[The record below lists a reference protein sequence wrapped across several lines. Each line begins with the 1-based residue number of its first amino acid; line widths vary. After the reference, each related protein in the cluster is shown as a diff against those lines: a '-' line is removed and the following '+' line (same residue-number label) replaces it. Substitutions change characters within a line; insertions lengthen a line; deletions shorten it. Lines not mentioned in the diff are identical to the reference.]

1 MAAIVEGTNLTK
13 RFGTG
18 DATVVAI
25 DSVDITI
32 QASELVMI
40 MGDSGCGKTTLI
52 SLLGCILTPDEGELR
67 IDGETI
73 SSVGE
78 TSRSRLPSAGEP
90 SAVGETSRSRLGET
104 SRHDMSQIRREKIG
118 FVFQLFHLLPYLTA
132 LENVMV
138 AMDIARTNTEEAAD
152 RAQELLTQ
160 VGLAERFHHR
170 PAQLSGG
177 EKQRVSFARALA
189 NRPKIIFAD
198 EPTANL
204 DSRQSDNL
212 MNLIQELRQEHQT
225 TIAIVTHHEGL
236 KANADRVIHM
246 KDGRIV
252 A

>member
-1 MAAIVEGTNLTK
+1 MAAVVEGIGLTK

-18 DATVVAI
+18 DATVVAV
-25 DSVDITI
+25 DAVDIRI
-32 QASELVMI
+32 EESELVMI

-52 SLLGCILTPDEGELR
+52 SLLGCILTPDAGELR
-67 IDGETI
+67 IDDAPIDLANEDL
-73 SSVGE
+73 SVI
-78 TSRSRLPSAGEP
+78 
-90 SAVGETSRSRLGET
+90 
-104 SRHDMSQIRREKIG
+104 RHEKIG

-138 AMDIARTNTEEAAD
+138 AMDIAAVKSIEAEDLATD
-152 RAQELLTQ
+152 LLAQ
-160 VGLAERFHHR
+160 VGLSDRLHHR

-212 MNLIQELRQEHQT
+212 MNLIQELREEHQT

-236 KANADRVIHM
+236 KANADRVIQM
-246 KDGRIV
+246 RDGRIV
-252 A
+252 SA

>member
-73 SSVGE
+73 SSAAGGE
-78 TSRSRLPSAGEP
+78 TSL
-90 SAVGETSRSRLGET
+90 
-104 SRHDMSQIRREKIG
+104 HDMSQIRREKIG

-138 AMDIARTNTEEAAD
+138 AMDIARTNTEEAAN

>member
-1 MAAIVEGTNLTK
+1 MTAVVEGTGLTK

-18 DATVVAI
+18 DATVVAV
-25 DSVDITI
+25 DSVDIQI
-32 QASELVMI
+32 EAGELVMI

-52 SLLGCILTPDEGELR
+52 SLLGCILTPDAGELR
-67 IDGETI
+67 IDGERI
-73 SSVGE
+73 DPVNEDLSVI
-78 TSRSRLPSAGEP
+78 
-90 SAVGETSRSRLGET
+90 
-104 SRHDMSQIRREKIG
+104 RHEKIG

-132 LENVMV
+132 VENVMV
-138 AMDIARTNTEEAAD
+138 AMDIASTKTNVAEK
-152 RAQELLTQ
+152 RATELLTQ
-160 VGLAERFHHR
+160 VGLSERVHHR

-212 MNLIQELRQEHQT
+212 MNLIQELRREYQT

-236 KANADRVIHM
+236 KENADRIIQM

-252 A
+252 TT

>member
-1 MAAIVEGTNLTK
+1 MAAIIEGVGLTK
-13 RFGTG
+13 RFGFG
-18 DATVVAI
+18 DAAVVAI
-25 DSVDITI
+25 DSVDIRI
-32 QASELVMI
+32 EERELLMI

-52 SLLGCILTPDEGELR
+52 SLLGCILTPDAGELR
-67 IDGETI
+67 IDGEEI
-73 SSVGE
+73 NPNNQDLSV
-78 TSRSRLPSAGEP
+78 
-90 SAVGETSRSRLGET
+90 
-104 SRHDMSQIRREKIG
+104 IRREKIG

-138 AMDIARTNTEEAAD
+138 AMNIAKTNATEAKK
-152 RAQELLTQ
+152 RAIELLTR
-160 VGLAERFHHR
+160 VGLSKRLHHR
-170 PAQLSGG
+170 PAQMSGG

-236 KANADRVIHM
+236 KENADRVIYM
-246 KDGRIV
+246 KDGSITTS
-252 A
+252 

>member
-1 MAAIVEGTNLTK
+1 MTAVIEGTGLTK

-18 DATVVAI
+18 DATVVAV
-25 DSVDITI
+25 DSVDIRI
-32 QASELVMI
+32 EESELVMI

-52 SLLGCILTPDEGELR
+52 SLLGCILTPDAGELR
-67 IDGETI
+67 IDGELI
-73 SSVGE
+73 DPMKKDLSVI
-78 TSRSRLPSAGEP
+78 
-90 SAVGETSRSRLGET
+90 
-104 SRHDMSQIRREKIG
+104 RHEKIG

-138 AMDIARTNTEEAAD
+138 AMDIANTKTNEAEK
-152 RAQELLTQ
+152 RATELLTQ
-160 VGLAERFHHR
+160 VGLSARFDHR

-189 NRPKIIFAD
+189 NRPKIVFAD

-212 MNLIQELRQEHQT
+212 MNLIQELRREHQT

-236 KANADRVIHM
+236 KENADRIIHM

-252 A
+252 TP

>member
-13 RFGTG
+13 HFGTG
-18 DATVVAI
+18 EATVVA
-25 DSVDITI
+25 VDAVNIRI
-32 QASELVMI
+32 EAGELVML

-52 SLLGCILTPDEGELR
+52 SLLGCILTPDDGELQ
-67 IDGETI
+67 IDGEPI
-73 SSVGE
+73 NAEVHDLSV
-78 TSRSRLPSAGEP
+78 
-90 SAVGETSRSRLGET
+90 
-104 SRHDMSQIRREKIG
+104 IRREKIG

-138 AMDIARTNTEEAAD
+138 AMDLARTKTVEAEN
-152 RAQELLTQ
+152 RAMELLTQ
-160 VGLAERFHHR
+160 VGLGERFHHR

-212 MNLIQELRQEHQT
+212 MSLIQELRQEHQT

-236 KANADRVIHM
+236 KENADRIIQM
-246 KDGRIV
+246 KDGRILTE
-252 A
+252 

>member
-1 MAAIVEGTNLTK
+1 MTAIVEGTGLTK

-18 DATVVAI
+18 DATVLAVDA
-25 DSVDITI
+25 VDIRI
-32 QASELVMI
+32 EARELVMV

-52 SLLGCILTPDEGELR
+52 SLLGCILTPDAGELR
-67 IDGETI
+67 IDGEAI
-73 SSVGE
+73 DPVSEDLSV
-78 TSRSRLPSAGEP
+78 
-90 SAVGETSRSRLGET
+90 
-104 SRHDMSQIRREKIG
+104 IRREKIG
-118 FVFQLFHLLPYLTA
+118 FVFQMFHLLPYLTA

-138 AMDIARTNTEEAAD
+138 AMDIAKTNTGEAEN
-152 RAQELLTQ
+152 RAIELLTQ
-160 VGLAERFHHR
+160 VGLVDRLHHR

-212 MNLIQELRQEHQT
+212 MNLIQELRREYQT

-236 KANADRVIHM
+236 KESADRVIQM

-252 A
+252 ST

>member
-1 MAAIVEGTNLTK
+1 MAAIVEGIGLTK

-18 DATVVAI
+18 DATVVA
-25 DSVDITI
+25 VDAVDVSIEE
-32 QASELVMI
+32 SELVML

-52 SLLGCILTPDEGELR
+52 SLLGCILTPDDGELR
-67 IDGETI
+67 IDGEPIHTV
-73 SSVGE
+73 SEDLSV
-78 TSRSRLPSAGEP
+78 
-90 SAVGETSRSRLGET
+90 
-104 SRHDMSQIRREKIG
+104 IRREKIG

-138 AMDIARTNTEEAAD
+138 AMDIASTKTDEAEN
-152 RAQELLTQ
+152 RATELLTQ
-160 VGLAERFHHR
+160 VGLIDRLHHR

-212 MNLIQELRQEHQT
+212 MSLIQELRREYQT

-236 KANADRVIHM
+236 KENADRVIQM

-252 A
+252 TA

>member
-1 MAAIVEGTNLTK
+1 MAAVVEGTGLTK

-18 DATVVAI
+18 DATVIAVDA
-25 DSVDITI
+25 VDIRI
-32 QASELVMI
+32 EEGELVMV

-52 SLLGCILTPDEGELR
+52 SLLGCILTPDAGELR
-67 IDGETI
+67 IDGESI
-73 SSVGE
+73 DLVNEDLSVI
-78 TSRSRLPSAGEP
+78 
-90 SAVGETSRSRLGET
+90 
-104 SRHDMSQIRREKIG
+104 RHEKIG

-138 AMDIARTNTEEAAD
+138 AMDIAGTKPVEAEN
-152 RAQELLTQ
+152 RATELLAQ
-160 VGLAERFHHR
+160 VGLSDRLHHR

-236 KANADRVIHM
+236 KENADRVIQM

-252 A
+252 TV

>member
-1 MAAIVEGTNLTK
+1 MTVILEGIGLTK
-13 RFGTG
+13 RFGIG
-18 DATVVAI
+18 DAAVVAI
-25 DSVDITI
+25 DSVDIRI
-32 QASELVMI
+32 EERELVMI

-67 IDGETI
+67 IDGEEVDLKKQDL
-73 SSVGE
+73 SV
-78 TSRSRLPSAGEP
+78 
-90 SAVGETSRSRLGET
+90 
-104 SRHDMSQIRREKIG
+104 IRREKIG

-138 AMDIARTNTEEAAD
+138 AMDIAKTNTAD
-152 RAQELLTQ
+152 AENRGIELLTR
-160 VGLAERFHHR
+160 VGLSDRLHHR
-170 PAQLSGG
+170 PAQMSGG

-225 TIAIVTHHEGL
+225 TVVIVTHHEGL
-236 KANADRVIHM
+236 KENADRIIHM
-246 KDGRIV
+246 KDGRVITS
-252 A
+252 

>member
-1 MAAIVEGTNLTK
+1 MAAIVEGTGLTK

-18 DATVVAI
+18 DATVLAV
-25 DSVDITI
+25 DSVDIRI
-32 QASELVMI
+32 EARELVMI

-52 SLLGCILTPDEGELR
+52 SLLGCILTPDDGELR
-67 IDGETI
+67 IDGEAI
-73 SSVGE
+73 DPVSEDLSV
-78 TSRSRLPSAGEP
+78 
-90 SAVGETSRSRLGET
+90 
-104 SRHDMSQIRREKIG
+104 IRREKIG
-118 FVFQLFHLLPYLTA
+118 FVFQMFHLLPYLTA

-138 AMDIARTNTEEAAD
+138 AMDIAKTNTGEAES
-152 RAQELLTQ
+152 RAIELLTQ
-160 VGLAERFHHR
+160 VGLVDRLHHR

-212 MNLIQELRQEHQT
+212 MNLIQELRREYQT

-236 KANADRVIHM
+236 KESADRVIQM

-252 A
+252 ST

>member
-1 MAAIVEGTNLTK
+1 MAAVVEGTGLTK

-18 DATVVAI
+18 DATVIAVDA
-25 DSVDITI
+25 VDIRI
-32 QASELVMI
+32 EEGELVMV

-52 SLLGCILTPDEGELR
+52 SLLGCILTPDAGELR
-67 IDGETI
+67 IDGELI
-73 SSVGE
+73 DLVNEDLSVI
-78 TSRSRLPSAGEP
+78 
-90 SAVGETSRSRLGET
+90 
-104 SRHDMSQIRREKIG
+104 RHEKIG

-138 AMDIARTNTEEAAD
+138 AMDIAGTKPVEAEN
-152 RAQELLTQ
+152 RATELLAQ
-160 VGLAERFHHR
+160 VGLSDRLHHR

-236 KANADRVIHM
+236 KENADRVIQM

-252 A
+252 TV

>member
-1 MAAIVEGTNLTK
+1 MAAIVEGNGLTK

-18 DATVVAI
+18 DATVVAV
-25 DSVDITI
+25 DSVDIRI
-32 QASELVMI
+32 EESELVML

-52 SLLGCILTPDEGELR
+52 SLLGCILTPDDGELH
-67 IDGETI
+67 IDGEAITPEVQDL
-73 SSVGE
+73 SV
-78 TSRSRLPSAGEP
+78 
-90 SAVGETSRSRLGET
+90 
-104 SRHDMSQIRREKIG
+104 IRREKIG

-138 AMDIARTNTEEAAD
+138 AMDLARTKTAEAEN
-152 RAQELLTQ
+152 RAIELLTQ
-160 VGLAERFHHR
+160 VGLSDRLHHR

-236 KANADRVIHM
+236 KENADRVIQM
-246 KDGRIV
+246 KDGRILTT
-252 A
+252 

>member
-1 MAAIVEGTNLTK
+1 MMAVILEGIGLTK
-13 RFGTG
+13 RFGIG
-18 DATVVAI
+18 DAAVVAI
-25 DSVDITI
+25 DSVDIRI
-32 QASELVMI
+32 EERELVMI

-67 IDGETI
+67 IDGEEVDLKKQDL
-73 SSVGE
+73 SV
-78 TSRSRLPSAGEP
+78 
-90 SAVGETSRSRLGET
+90 
-104 SRHDMSQIRREKIG
+104 IRREKIG

-138 AMDIARTNTEEAAD
+138 AMDIAKKNTDDAENIGI
-152 RAQELLTQ
+152 ELLTR
-160 VGLAERFHHR
+160 VGLSDRLHHR
-170 PAQLSGG
+170 PAQMSGG

-225 TIAIVTHHEGL
+225 TVVIVTHHEGL
-236 KANADRVIHM
+236 KENADRIIHM
-246 KDGRIV
+246 KDGRVITS
-252 A
+252 

>member
-1 MAAIVEGTNLTK
+1 MAAIIEGVGLTK
-13 RFGTG
+13 RFGFG
-18 DATVVAI
+18 DAAVVAI
-25 DSVDITI
+25 DSVDIRI
-32 QASELVMI
+32 EERELLMI

-52 SLLGCILTPDEGELR
+52 SLLGCILTPDAGELR
-67 IDGETI
+67 IDGEEI
-73 SSVGE
+73 NPNNQDLSV
-78 TSRSRLPSAGEP
+78 
-90 SAVGETSRSRLGET
+90 
-104 SRHDMSQIRREKIG
+104 IRREKIG

-138 AMDIARTNTEEAAD
+138 AMNIAKTNATEAKK
-152 RAQELLTQ
+152 RAIELLTR
-160 VGLAERFHHR
+160 VGLSKRLHHR
-170 PAQLSGG
+170 PAQMSGG

-212 MNLIQELRQEHQT
+212 MRLIQELRQEHQT

-236 KANADRVIHM
+236 KENADRVIQM

-252 A
+252 ST

>member
-1 MAAIVEGTNLTK
+1 MGAIVEGNGLTK

-32 QASELVMI
+32 EARELVMI

-52 SLLGCILTPDEGELR
+52 SLLGCILTPDAGQIR
-67 IDGETI
+67 IDGEPI
-73 SSVGE
+73 N
-78 TSRSRLPSAGEP
+78 P
-90 SAVGETSRSRLGET
+90 AVQ
-104 SRHDMSQIRREKIG
+104 DMSIIRREKIG

-138 AMDIARTNTEEAAD
+138 AMDLARTQTEEAES
-152 RAQELLTQ
+152 RATELLTQ
-160 VGLAERFHHR
+160 VGLIERLHHR

-189 NRPKIIFAD
+189 NQPKIIFAD

-212 MNLIQELRQEHQT
+212 MSLIQELRQEYQT
-225 TIAIVTHHEGL
+225 TVAIVTHHEGL
-236 KANADRVIHM
+236 KNNADRIIQM

-252 A
+252 AA

>member
-1 MAAIVEGTNLTK
+1 MVSVVEGTGLTK

-18 DATVVAI
+18 DATVVAV
-25 DSVDITI
+25 DSVDIRI
-32 QASELVMI
+32 EAGELVMI

-52 SLLGCILTPDEGELR
+52 SLLGCILTPDAGELR
-67 IDGETI
+67 IDGKPIDPVNEDL
-73 SSVGE
+73 SVI
-78 TSRSRLPSAGEP
+78 
-90 SAVGETSRSRLGET
+90 
-104 SRHDMSQIRREKIG
+104 RHEKIG

-138 AMDIARTNTEEAAD
+138 AMDIASTKTDAAER
-152 RAQELLTQ
+152 RAMELLTQ
-160 VGLAERFHHR
+160 VGLSERFHHR

-189 NRPKIIFAD
+189 NRPKIVFAD

-212 MNLIQELRQEHQT
+212 MNLIQELRREYQT

-236 KANADRVIHM
+236 KENADRIIHM

-252 A
+252 TA

>member
-1 MAAIVEGTNLTK
+1 MAAIIEGTGLTK

-18 DATVVAI
+18 DATVVAV
-25 DSVDITI
+25 DAVDIRI
-32 QASELVMI
+32 EAGELLML

-52 SLLGCILTPDEGELR
+52 SLLGCILTPDAGELH
-67 IDGETI
+67 IDGEPI
-73 SSVGE
+73 NADVQDLSV
-78 TSRSRLPSAGEP
+78 
-90 SAVGETSRSRLGET
+90 
-104 SRHDMSQIRREKIG
+104 IRREKIG

-138 AMDIARTNTEEAAD
+138 AMDLARTKTDDAES
-152 RAQELLTQ
+152 RAIALLTQ
-160 VGLAERFHHR
+160 VGLSDRFHHR

-236 KANADRVIHM
+236 KENADRVIQM
-246 KDGRIV
+246 KDGRIL
-252 A
+252 AT

>member
-1 MAAIVEGTNLTK
+1 MAAIVEGTGLTK
-13 RFGTG
+13 RFGSG
-18 DATVVAI
+18 DATVVAV
-25 DSVDITI
+25 DAVDIRI
-32 QASELVMI
+32 EESELVML

-52 SLLGCILTPDEGELR
+52 SLLGCILTPDTGELQ
-67 IDGETI
+67 IDGEPI
-73 SSVGE
+73 NPEVQDLSV
-78 TSRSRLPSAGEP
+78 
-90 SAVGETSRSRLGET
+90 
-104 SRHDMSQIRREKIG
+104 IRREKIG

-138 AMDIARTNTEEAAD
+138 AMDLAGTKTDEAES
-152 RAQELLTQ
+152 RATELLRQ
-160 VGLAERFHHR
+160 VGLSERLHHR

-236 KANADRVIHM
+236 KENADRIIQM
-246 KDGRIV
+246 KDGRILTP
-252 A
+252 

>member
-1 MAAIVEGTNLTK
+1 MAAVVEGTGLTK
-13 RFGTG
+13 RFGAG
-18 DATVVAI
+18 DATVVAV
-25 DSVDITI
+25 DAVDIRI
-32 QASELVMI
+32 EAGELVMI

-52 SLLGCILTPDEGELR
+52 SLLGCILTPDAGELR
-67 IDGETI
+67 IDGEPI
-73 SSVGE
+73 DLVNEDLSVI
-78 TSRSRLPSAGEP
+78 
-90 SAVGETSRSRLGET
+90 
-104 SRHDMSQIRREKIG
+104 RHEKIG

-138 AMDIARTNTEEAAD
+138 AMDIAGTKALEAEN
-152 RAQELLTQ
+152 RATELLAQ
-160 VGLAERFHHR
+160 VGLSDRLHHR

-236 KANADRVIHM
+236 QANADRVIQM

-252 A
+252 TA